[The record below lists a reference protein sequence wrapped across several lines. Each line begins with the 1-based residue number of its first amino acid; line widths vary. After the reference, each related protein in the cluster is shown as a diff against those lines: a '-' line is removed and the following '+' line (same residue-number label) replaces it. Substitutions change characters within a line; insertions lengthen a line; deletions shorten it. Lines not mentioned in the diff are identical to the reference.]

1 MFIETDL
8 QFLGVRTMT
17 LKDGSDAYEVNF
29 YDIVSQQP
37 RSFFVGG
44 KDKLM
49 QKVPTK
55 ALCTVHVKI
64 GLVFVPEHR
73 LYRLR
78 LVDIQA

>member
-1 MFIETDL
+1 MHIESDL

-17 LKDGSDAYEVNF
+17 LKDKSTAYEVNF
-29 YDIVSQQP
+29 YDLESQQA

-44 KDKLM
+44 SDPLI
-49 QKVPTK
+49 QKIPNK
-55 ALCTVHVKI
+55 APAMVHVKI
-64 GLVFVPEHR
+64 ALVFVPEHR

>member
-1 MFIETDL
+1 MHIECDL
-8 QFLGVRTMT
+8 QFLGVRTMI
-17 LKDGSDAYEVNF
+17 LKDASTAYEVNF
-29 YDIVSQQP
+29 YDVESQQA

-44 KDKLM
+44 KDQLI

-55 ALCTVHVKI
+55 APCNVHVKI